1 MHSPNE
7 DANAA
12 TESDLSELR
21 YYSRLCM
28 SVVSHATAAKPAM
41 CHGINS
47 LLNQCV
53 GCIAGYACGFFFL
66 KGLKSLDSN
75 NWLTVHQWCS
85 LEESIAGSK
94 MPIKI

>member
-53 GCIAGYACGFFFL
+53 GCIAGYACGFFKKDSKLLFQIT
-66 KGLKSLDSN
+66 GLLYIN
-75 NWLTVHQWCS
+75 G
-85 LEESIAGSK
+85 A
-94 MPIKI
+94 P